1 MTLILDLRFLLL
13 CCGHT
18 RELFRLLKIV
28 YIFIVG
34 GENVKNSDSV
44 LNIYTS
50 RYFRQQP
57 RSLFHFLEVNRLVRL
72 PFYLLICVVYE
83 GDYKQ

>member
-1 MTLILDLRFLLL
+1 MMSILDLRFLLFDVA
-13 CCGHT
+13 GT

-34 GENVKNSDSV
+34 GENLKNSDSV

-50 RYFRQQP
+50 RYFQTTTSKP
-57 RSLFHFLEVNRLVRL
+57 FSLS
-72 PFYLLICVVYE
+72 
-83 GDYKQ
+83 